1 MALILCIETSTT
13 QCSVALAKEGELLGL
28 KEENSSQY
36 MHSEWLHV
44 FIETLLKDCGVSFD
58 ELTAVAVG
66 MGPGSYT
73 GLRIGVSTAK
83 GLCFAQDLKLIAL
96 PTLDILAH
104 QVNEVEGVLIP
115 LLDARR
121 MEVYSKV
128 LDSAHK
134 EIRSTE
140 AEVINSDSFSGYRK
154 EEHLHLIGPGAEKC
168 REILGEEGISY
179 YPDLLP
185 SAAQMIGL
193 AQAKFSA
200 GEFEDVAYFEPYYL
214 KDFVLQKP
222 KVKPK
227 N

>member
-222 KVKPK
+222 KAKPK

>member
-1 MALILCIETSTT
+1 MGLILCLETSTT
-13 QCSVALAKEGELLGL
+13 QCSVALARDGELLGL

-44 FIETLLKDCGVSFD
+44 FIEGLLKDCGVSAAD
-58 ELTAVAVG
+58 LSAVAVG

-96 PTLDILAH
+96 PTLDVLAH
-104 QVNEVEGVLIP
+104 QVRRVEGVLIP

-128 LDSAHK
+128 LDATYL

-140 AEVINSDSFSGYRK
+140 AEVISPDSFSDYRK
-154 EEHLHLIGPGAEKC
+154 GEHLHLIGPGAEKC
-168 REILGEEGISY
+168 REILGEEGITY
-179 YPDLLP
+179 YSDLLP
-185 SAAQMIGL
+185 SATQMIDL

-222 KVKPK
+222 KAKPK

>member
-1 MALILCIETSTT
+1 
-13 QCSVALAKEGELLGL
+13 
-28 KEENSSQY
+28 

-128 LDSAHK
+128 LDSTHN
-134 EIRSTE
+134 EIRTTE
-140 AEVINSDSFSGYRK
+140 AEVISSDSFHDYRK

-168 REILGEEGISY
+168 QEILGEDGISY

-222 KVKPK
+222 KAKPK

>member
-28 KEENSSQY
+28 KEENSSRY

-83 GLCFAQDLKLIAL
+83 GLCFAQDLNLIAL

-185 SAAQMIGL
+185 SAVQMIGL

>member
-28 KEENSSQY
+28 KEENSSRY

-185 SAAQMIGL
+185 SAVQMIGL